1 MTTPPASSKSFPP
14 APAPNKTPPN
24 KTLPLE
30 SKKFLAFLIGEVSW
44 KVVLVVALVV
54 FHEDFKE
61 VGAWAWWFMM
71 SVVVTAGF
79 LEVGYI
85 GGQAWLDKYV
95 RVAEIARNNKK
106 SEE

>member
-1 MTTPPASSKSFPP
+1 MTSPTPPSPSKS
-14 APAPNKTPPN
+14 KTF
-24 KTLPLE
+24 PLE

-61 VGAWAWWFMM
+61 VGASAWWFVV
-71 SVVVTAGF
+71 SVVLTAGF
-79 LEVGYI
+79 VEVGYI

-95 RVAEIARNNKK
+95 RVAEITKNGNT